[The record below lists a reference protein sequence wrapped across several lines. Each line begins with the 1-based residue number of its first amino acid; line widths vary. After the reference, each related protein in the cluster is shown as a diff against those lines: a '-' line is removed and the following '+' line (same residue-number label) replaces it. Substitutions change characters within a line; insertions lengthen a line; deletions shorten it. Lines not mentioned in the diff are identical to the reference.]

1 MNEYITY
8 GFDKFDKEKF
18 KAEIET
24 ADLNDRKDKPANAW
38 WGSPIDAKFG
48 WKEYCLSAKYGTCG
62 KGTAYVPYVKWKINN
77 AKIYEIRN
85 FEDLAN
91 IPVIKSAGVY
101 EDYSIDFNELKE
113 NGYDGIEICMDE
125 YHFGHIGVDTEEV
138 LEIAP
143 NLTKEQARI
152 ASDIE
157 DMLNTWDCDSI
168 CIWNSDV
175 IEIIE
180 EKSFDDSCDIWD
192 KEYKNG
198 ILEKEIDEFLNKN
211 INNIVPDKEGFP
223 LIKFDGNEYYNIKL
237 SKYLDLKDY
246 DIFVNKDIEKI
257 KEYFMNINSFVKF
270 KSIKEQVEKIKAFL
284 SAKEKMIEK
293 AFEMSKDYNDTKKE
307 ELFDEKLIEEFS
319 RMLFPAQLN
328 IEDYNKTLEKYNV
341 KVVEEDLEI

>member
-1 MNEYITY
+1 MP
-8 GFDKFDKEKF
+8 DSV
-18 KAEIET
+18 
-24 ADLNDRKDKPANAW
+24 PASHAMS
-38 WGSPIDAKFG
+38 G
-48 WKEYCLSAKYGTCG
+48 G

-113 NGYDGIEICMDE
+113 KGYDGIEICMDE

-180 EKSFDDSCDIWD
+180 EKSFDDPCDIWD
-192 KEYKNG
+192 KEYNNG

-223 LIKFDGNEYYNIKL
+223 LIKFDGSEYYTL
-237 SKYLDLKDY
+237 SFFGGEYM
-246 DIFVNKDIEKI
+246 
-257 KEYFMNINSFVKF
+257 KELAFCGRNSGRDGSLGTNFCWPK
-270 KSIKEQVEKIKAFL
+270 
-284 SAKEKMIEK
+284 
-293 AFEMSKDYNDTKKE
+293 
-307 ELFDEKLIEEFS
+307 
-319 RMLFPAQLN
+319 
-328 IEDYNKTLEKYNV
+328 
-341 KVVEEDLEI
+341 